1 MLFDEGDTCGSFSG
15 AIMVTIISFHQAIT
29 LSYISSQQS
38 GSPMRIPDVLDQ
50 QVYFDRLV
58 TATNCTGAPD
68 RFQCLRQAPFSALQ
82 SAVDASPG
90 MFSYESMR
98 PAWFPMVDGTLIPRN
113 PMQLVESRKI
123 AKVSRV
129 GF

>member
-1 MLFDEGDTCGSFSG
+1 MLFDEGDTCGLFSG
-15 AIMVTIISFHQAIT
+15 SIMVTIISSHQVIT
-29 LSYISSQQS
+29 LSYLYSQQS
-38 GSPMRIPDVLDQ
+38 GSPMRLPDVLDQ
-50 QVYFDRLV
+50 QVYFDGLV
-58 TATNCTGAPD
+58 TATNCTDAPD

-90 MFSYESMR
+90 LFSYQSMR
-98 PAWFPMVDGTLIPRN
+98 LAWTPMVDGTLIPRN

-123 AKVSRV
+123 ARVSCV